1 MFTAQNYLM
10 PATLED
16 AWVLNQSKSN
26 KIIGGMLW
34 LKMEHKN
41 ISTIIDL
48 SALELGAIDETDEE
62 FKIGAMC
69 TLRELEQHQ
78 GIEKF
83 FAGMIRH
90 SLESIVGVQFRN
102 LATVGGSIYSR
113 FGFSDLLTAF
123 MALEAY
129 VELYK
134 GGTVSLEEYVNMPYD
149 RDILMKVI
157 IKKRISKATYMS
169 FRNTA
174 TDFSVLAC
182 AISKSEEG
190 AWKIIYGARPG
201 KALEFENNLPEEPDL
216 TDIDGVIEKLKS
228 WEHFASNMR
237 GSKEYRKALAAS
249 LLKKAVKHIMETAG
263 A

>member
-1 MFTAQNYLM
+1 M
-10 PATLED
+10 PATLEE
-16 AWVLNQSKSN
+16 AWVLNQGKNN

-34 LKMEHKN
+34 LKMGHKS

-48 SALELGAIDETDEE
+48 SELELGSIDETDEE

-78 GIEKF
+78 GIERF
-83 FAGMIRH
+83 FAGMIRN

-102 LATVGGSIYSR
+102 LATVGGSLYSR
-113 FGFSDLLTAF
+113 FGFSDLLTAL
-123 MALEAY
+123 MALDSY

-134 GGTVSLEEYVNMPYD
+134 GGIVPLQEYINMTYD
-149 RDILMKVI
+149 RDILMKII
-157 IKKRISKATYMS
+157 IKKKNCKAVYLS

-174 TDFSVLAC
+174 TDFPVLAC
-182 AISKSEEG
+182 AVSKNEMG
-190 AWKIIYGARPG
+190 AWRIVYGARPG
-201 KALEFENNLPEEPDL
+201 KALEFKNDLPAEPDL
-216 TDIDGVIEKLKS
+216 ADMDSTIEKLKF

-237 GSKEYRKALAAS
+237 GSKEFRKALAAS